1 MAGPHVAGLVAL
13 MISADPGLAG
23 DITTLRGR
31 MENNA
36 VQLTTT
42 QECGG
47 VPGSSIPNNTY
58 GHGRIDA
65 TASVMTLG
73 EEFFDHNFETSQ

>member
-1 MAGPHVAGLVAL
+1 MAGPHVAGLTAL

-23 DITTLRGR
+23 DTSTLRSR
-31 MENNA
+31 MKLNA

-47 VPGSSIPNNTY
+47 VPGDTIPNNTY
-58 GHGRIDA
+58 GYGRIDA
-65 TASVMTLG
+65 TASVLVIP
-73 EEFFDHNFETSQ
+73 EEFFDRGFEAGQ